1 MRKYLQ
7 INKTQFIIKND
18 NLTKNK
24 KYRTIEPGYCN
35 FFKAVTTLKSKP
47 VQIKINL
54 IHGSIN

>member
-24 KYRTIEPGYCN
+24 NLKYRTIEPNYCN
-35 FFKAVTTLKSKP
+35 FSKAVTT
-47 VQIKINL
+47 
-54 IHGSIN
+54 